1 MTAPHRAA
9 SRAALPPSRDV
20 DGPRAPEVNPRSPH
34 PHGTAAP
41 VQPARS
47 TKLTV
52 PGLLVM
58 ALLAPGAATAWG
70 GPLGSSASGAAR
82 SPQPAGREAARDDLS
97 RTLSR
102 PGPAERVA
110 ARDSVLGMR
119 RWVLGLAGP
128 EAAGTPAEPASE
140 LRAPTREELARY
152 AWLSADAKVRPLE
165 SAFAPPKG
173 YTRVAVEPGSFS
185 AWLRGLPL
193 RAQGTP
199 VRHFRGGEV
208 LAGDD
213 VRLAAVAELDVGTAN
228 LQQCADSVIRL
239 HAEWLWSGNQRE
251 RIAYRF
257 TSGDLASWPRYAA
270 GERAKVAGS
279 KVAWVRSAKADSS
292 RATFRTYLDLVFNY
306 AGTMSLA
313 PLKTRPS
320 REDVRPGDFFVL
332 GGSPGHAVVVLDV
345 AANPEGRR
353 VALLGQ
359 GFMPAQDFHV
369 LSPGGDDAPWF
380 ALDGDAVT
388 TPFWKPFPWSSLRRF
403 P

>member
-1 MTAPHRAA
+1 MNPPRRVPAPLSEVTLP
-9 SRAALPPSRDV
+9 SRAAAARPPR
-20 DGPRAPEVNPRSPH
+20 RTAP
-34 PHGTAAP
+34 
-41 VQPARS
+41 
-47 TKLTV
+47 
-52 PGLLVM
+52 
-58 ALLAPGAATAWG
+58 ALLLGALLLPGAAG
-70 GPLGSSASGAAR
+70 
-82 SPQPAGREAARDDLS
+82 
-97 RTLSR
+97 
-102 PGPAERVA
+102 
-110 ARDSVLGMR
+110 
-119 RWVLGLAGP
+119 
-128 EAAGTPAEPASE
+128 AAGTPPDAGAAQSPPAGAVLHLRRQFLGLLGQDASGATTASE
-140 LRAPTREELARY
+140 PRAPTREELARY

-173 YTRVAVEPGSFS
+173 YTRVAVEPGTFG

-193 RAQGTP
+193 RPGGTP

-213 VRLAAVAELDVGTAN
+213 ARLAGVAELDIGTAN

-239 HAEWLWSGNQRE
+239 HAEWRWSSDQRE

-257 TSGDLASWPRYAA
+257 TSGDLASWPRYA
-270 GERAKVAGS
+270 GGDRAKVTGS

-292 RATFRTYLDLVFNY
+292 RGAFRAYLDLVFTY
-306 AGTMSLA
+306 AGTMSLE
-313 PLKTRPS
+313 PLKPRPA

-332 GGSPGHAVVVLDV
+332 GGSPGHAVLVLDV

-380 ALDGDAVT
+380 PLDGDTVA
-388 TPFWKPFPWSSLRRF
+388 TPFWKPFPWTSLRRF

>member
-1 MTAPHRAA
+1 M
-9 SRAALPPSRDV
+9 
-20 DGPRAPEVNPRSPH
+20 NPRSSRTR
-34 PHGTAAP
+34 GTVAP
-41 VQPARS
+41 DPAARS
-47 TKLTV
+47 LRPAKLGV

-58 ALLAPGAATAWG
+58 AFLLPGAAKAT
-70 GPLGSSASGAAR
+70 GPSPDSSASRVGR
-82 SPQPAGREAARDDLS
+82 SQSAEREAARVG
-97 RTLSR
+97 RAQ
-102 PGPAERVA
+102 PAGYEVA
-110 ARDSVLGMR
+110 PDAVLGMR
-119 RWVLGLAGP
+119 RQVLALLGQESP
-128 EAAGTPAEPASE
+128 EAAAPSASE
-140 LRAPTREELARY
+140 PGEPRAPTREELARY
-152 AWLSADAKVRPLE
+152 AWLSADAQVRPLE

-173 YTRVAVEPGSFS
+173 YTRVAVEAGSFG

-193 RAQGTP
+193 RPNGAP

-213 VRLAAVAELDVGTAN
+213 ARLAAVAELDVGTAN

-239 HAEWLWSGNQRE
+239 HAEWLWSSNQRE

-257 TSGDLASWPRYAA
+257 TSGDAAAWPRYAA
-270 GERAKVAGS
+270 GDRAKVSGS

-292 RATFRTYLDLVFNY
+292 RAAFRAYLDLVFTY
-306 AGTMSLA
+306 AGTMSLE
-313 PLKTRPS
+313 PLKKRPS
-320 REDVRPGDFFVL
+320 RDDVRAGDFFVL
-332 GGSPGHAVVVLDV
+332 GGSPGHAVLVLDV

-380 ALDGDAVT
+380 PLDGDTVA